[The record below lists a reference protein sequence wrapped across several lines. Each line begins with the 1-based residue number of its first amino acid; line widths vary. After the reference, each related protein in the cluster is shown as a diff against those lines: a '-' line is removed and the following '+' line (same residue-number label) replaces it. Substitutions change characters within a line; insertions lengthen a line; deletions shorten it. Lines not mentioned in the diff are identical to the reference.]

1 MVPARPDPSA
11 EPPTARPAPGVG
23 RWVLLALGLAFLLI
37 QLYGLYAPAQP
48 EGPDG
53 LLDLPGMDKLAHLGM
68 FALPALFLRA
78 AGVRWRL
85 LAAVFAAHAVL
96 SEVIQGTLLPHRS
109 ADPLDALADVAGLSL
124 GLLVGTAILRR
135 RTA

>member
-1 MVPARPDPSA
+1 MKPARPGSSA
-11 EPPTARPAPGVG
+11 EPAARPASGAG
-23 RWVLLALGLAFLLI
+23 RWILLALGAAFLLV

-48 EGPDG
+48 DGPDG

-85 LAAVFAAHAVL
+85 LAVVFAAHAVL

-109 ADPLDALADVAGLSL
+109 ADPLDALADVVGLSL
-124 GLLVGTAILRR
+124 GLLAGTAILRR
-135 RTA
+135 RPA